1 MGDHDEQTC
10 GDGQDGRGGPGDR
23 APEIEAVVTLEIR
36 VTDWPAL
43 RAAGHRAVSGLRFEG
58 ADPER
63 QRAAMAAEVDEGPQ
77 GALNVL
83 LDPEQLLEGIP
94 GVELLG
100 GALTTRPADAFEPD
114 FAELFPLDLPPAA
127 APGEGWLLTPRTA
140 CLLYEQLS
148 ALADAGYD
156 DVEEYGGAP
165 VAPGEEHEWAVLGRL
180 PRLTWKQDAAWRR
193 RMARAFDDLAGDLAD
208 GRWPQPR
215 CPAEEMALHLALADA
230 AAALEDE
237 PDHIAE
243 LMDGL
248 PAHPF
253 DYDWTACRAFFP
265 RDHDILLLGEPGA
278 DGIEDPDSEANREL
292 GLGDLRPPA
301 WFTAFADAE
310 PRDPDRGFRR

>member
-1 MGDHDEQTC
+1 MEPT
-10 GDGQDGRGGPGDR
+10 
-23 APEIEAVVTLEIR
+23 PEIEAVVTLEIR
-36 VTDWPAL
+36 VTDWAAL
-43 RAAGHRAVSGLRFEG
+43 RAAGHRALEGVRFEG
-58 ADPER
+58 ADPEG

-100 GALTTRPADAFEPD
+100 GALTTRPADRVEPE
-114 FAELFPLDLPPAA
+114 FAELFPLDLPAEAA
-127 APGEGWLLTPRTA
+127 QGPGERWLLTPRTA

-165 VAPGEEHEWAVLGRL
+165 VLAGEEHEWAVLGRL
-180 PRLTWKQDAAWRR
+180 PRLTWRQEAGWRR
-193 RMARAFDDLAGDLAD
+193 AMARAFDDLADDLAE

-215 CPAEEMALHLALADA
+215 CPAEETALHLALSDA

-243 LMDGL
+243 LMEDL

-253 DYDWTACRAFFP
+253 DYDWEACREVLL
-265 RDHDILLLGEPGA
+265 RHREILLLSDPGA
-278 DGIEDPDSEANREL
+278 DGIEDPESEANREL

-301 WFTAFADAE
+301 WFTPFPGAA
-310 PRDPDRGFRR
+310 PRDPERGFRR